1 MQPRIDL
8 EMIIAAMDRP
18 REDHTKGRK
27 PQRDKHHI
35 ISLICGLL
43 KKKKDTNELISK
55 TGTDSQT
62 QKTI

>member
-1 MQPRIDL
+1 
-8 EMIIAAMDRP
+8 MIIAAMDRP